1 VEDITMKEKKSFA
14 LFITIILVVLISIF
28 SYSIVQS
35 NIFASNLN
43 KLKYLH
49 LQATIELDYVKEY
62 IQTHIQT
69 QIENFVLNDE
79 RFTLCIVSK
88 DENGSTIYY
97 IAIKTKDDT
106 PIRLSD
112 KIIK

>member
-1 VEDITMKEKKSFA
+1 MENKNMKHKKGFA
-14 LFITIILVVLISIF
+14 LLITIILVVVISYL

-35 NIFASNLN
+35 NIFSSNLN

-49 LQATIELDYVKEY
+49 LQANIHLDFIKEY
-62 IQTHIQT
+62 ISTHT
-69 QIENFVLNDE
+69 QIQIDNLHLDDD
-79 RFTLCIVSK
+79 RFKLTIVSK
-88 DENGSTIYY
+88 DENTTMVYY
-97 IAIKTKDDT
+97 IYLETVDDT

>member
-1 VEDITMKEKKSFA
+1 MSHKRSFA
-14 LFITIILVVLISIF
+14 LFITIILVVLMSYF

-35 NIFASNLN
+35 NIFSSNLN

-49 LQATIELDYVKEY
+49 LQAKIHLDFIKKY
-62 IQTHIQT
+62 IISHRSV
-69 QIENFVLNDE
+69 QIENFTLNDK
-79 RFTLCIVSK
+79 RFGVDIVSK
-88 DENGSTIYY
+88 DENSTTVYY
-97 IAIKTKDDT
+97 ISIATLNDT